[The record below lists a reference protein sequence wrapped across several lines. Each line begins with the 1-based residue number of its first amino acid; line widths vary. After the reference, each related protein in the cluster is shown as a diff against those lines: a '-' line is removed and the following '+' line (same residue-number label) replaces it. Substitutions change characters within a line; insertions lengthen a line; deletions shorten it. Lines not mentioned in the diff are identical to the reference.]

1 MEKPVDK
8 RLEGFVV
15 TDNKVV
21 CSTLFEFRK
30 PVYAFPIPALYI
42 TIRKAEGQSSKK
54 GSKINYEK
62 LVFDV
67 EEKISSPEETSKDI
81 GIHCSLHI
89 SSAMVFADL
98 TRNDDY
104 FTSFKN
110 IDVFN
115 IVFEFLSEKARTMH
129 YWEELSITSGGFLS
143 PRELKNIN
151 LRPLTL

>member
-67 EEKISSPEETSKDI
+67 EEKISSQKI
-81 GIHCSLHI
+81 
-89 SSAMVFADL
+89 
-98 TRNDDY
+98 
-104 FTSFKN
+104 
-110 IDVFN
+110 
-115 IVFEFLSEKARTMH
+115 
-129 YWEELSITSGGFLS
+129 
-143 PRELKNIN
+143 
-151 LRPLTL
+151 